1 VSPDEILAAQARIR
15 ALSAELRTRRLM
27 KNPGRRKDM
36 TTEATGFHVQ
46 KAMCEVK
53 LELAR
58 HGGITKDRTA
68 PVGGGYQF
76 RGIDDIYNVLCGLT
90 AQHGINMY
98 PVVVGEPKVEYQ
110 VTTKNG
116 RNGERI
122 EALQTHVHLLLEVK
136 LVSAID
142 GSWDVIRTAGEAID
156 QGDKATN
163 KAMSAAMKYACI
175 MAFQIPVHGENIDIE
190 SHNVEVAPKAEPA
203 EPKATRTRRTKAEEP
218 EAPAPQSEAPKPA
231 PGTREDVMSKL
242 PVAGQV
248 VPKATSLP
256 RGNLLPVE
264 PPPETRRTVETQ
276 EVEENTDAEPLD
288 PAAFA
293 KFAAPAA
300 DDTDWQLI
308 LSARAD
314 KTTSF
319 GELFEIAEEAD
330 PKPEPA
336 RTAVFDHV
344 FGRSSELI
352 GLAPTLDALKEAK
365 ALIKSL
371 GSPQQLLEA
380 YNAKYSSF
388 RSAAK

>member
-1 VSPDEILAAQARIR
+1 
-15 ALSAELRTRRLM
+15 
-27 KNPGRRKDM
+27 M
-36 TTEATGFHVQ
+36 TTEIHVQ
-46 KAMCEVK
+46 KAMAEIK

-68 PVGGGYQF
+68 PVGGGYAF

-90 AQHGINMY
+90 AQHGMNMY
-98 PVVVGEPKVEYQ
+98 PLVIGEPKVEYQ

-116 RNGERI
+116 RNGERV
-122 EALQTHVHLLLEVK
+122 EALQTHVHLILEVK

-142 GSWDVIRTAGEAID
+142 GSFETIRTAGEAID

-190 SHNVEVAPKAEPA
+190 SHNVEVTPAAATA
-203 EPKATRTRRTKAEEP
+203 EPKATRTRRTKVEEP
-218 EAPAPQSEAPKPA
+218 EVPAPQSEAPAPKPA
-231 PGTREDVMSKL
+231 PGNREDVMSKL

-248 VPKATSLP
+248 VPKVTTLP

-264 PPPETRRTVETQ
+264 PPPDTHRVVETQ
-276 EVEENTDAEPLD
+276 EIEENLDAEPLD
-288 PAAFA
+288 PAEFA
-293 KFAAPAA
+293 KFAAPKA

-330 PKPEPA
+330 PKSEPA
-336 RTAVFDHV
+336 RTSVFDHV

-352 GLAPTLDALKEAK
+352 GAAPTLDALKEAK

-380 YNAKYSSF
+380 YNAKYSTF
-388 RSAAK
+388 RSVTK

>member
-1 VSPDEILAAQARIR
+1 
-15 ALSAELRTRRLM
+15 
-27 KNPGRRKDM
+27 M
-36 TTEATGFHVQ
+36 TTEIHVQ
-46 KAMCEVK
+46 KAMAEIK

-68 PVGGGYQF
+68 PVGGGYAF

-90 AQHGINMY
+90 AQHGMNMY
-98 PVVVGEPKVEYQ
+98 PLVIGEPKVEYQ

-116 RNGERI
+116 RNGERV
-122 EALQTHVHLLLEVK
+122 EALQTHVHLILEVK

-142 GSWDVIRTAGEAID
+142 GSFETIRTAGEAID

-190 SHNVEVAPKAEPA
+190 SHNVEVAPAAPA
-203 EPKATRTRRTKAEEP
+203 EPKAQRTRRTKNEMERDALAAADAP
-218 EAPAPQSEAPKPA
+218 ASEAPAPKPA
-231 PGTREDVMSKL
+231 STTREEVMSKL

-248 VPKATSLP
+248 VPKAMSLP
-256 RGNLLPVE
+256 RGNLERTPDSERE
-264 PPPETRRTVETQ
+264 PTTRRTVEP
-276 EVEENTDAEPLD
+276 EENLDAEPLD
-288 PAAFA
+288 PAEFA
-293 KFAAPAA
+293 KFAAPKA

-336 RTAVFDHV
+336 RTAIFDHV

-352 GLAPTLDALKEAK
+352 GAAPTLDALKEAK
-365 ALIKSL
+365 ALVKSL

-380 YNAKYSSF
+380 YNAKYSTF
-388 RSAAK
+388 RSATK

>member
-1 VSPDEILAAQARIR
+1 
-15 ALSAELRTRRLM
+15 
-27 KNPGRRKDM
+27 M
-36 TTEATGFHVQ
+36 TTEIHVQ
-46 KAMCEVK
+46 KAMAEIK

-68 PVGGGYQF
+68 PVGGGYAF

-90 AQHGINMY
+90 AQHGMNMY
-98 PVVVGEPKVEYQ
+98 PLVIGEPKVEYQ

-116 RNGERI
+116 RNGERV

-190 SHNVEVAPKAEPA
+190 SVDVQVAPAAPA
-203 EPKATRTRRTKAEEP
+203 EPKATRTRRGPKLENGTPMEA
-218 EAPAPQSEAPKPA
+218 EAPAPVAEAPKHA

-248 VPKATSLP
+248 VPKATTLP

-264 PPPETRRTVETQ
+264 PPPDTRRTVETQ
-276 EVEENTDAEPLD
+276 QEENLDAEPLD
-288 PAAFA
+288 PKEFE
-293 KFAAPAA
+293 KFAAPAAA

-380 YNAKYSSF
+380 YNAKYSTF

>member
-1 VSPDEILAAQARIR
+1 
-15 ALSAELRTRRLM
+15 
-27 KNPGRRKDM
+27 M
-36 TTEATGFHVQ
+36 TTEIHVQ
-46 KAMCEVK
+46 KAMAEIK

-68 PVGGGYQF
+68 PVGGGYAF

-90 AQHGINMY
+90 AQHGMNMY
-98 PVVVGEPKVEYQ
+98 PLVIGEPKVEYQ

-122 EALQTHVHLLLEVK
+122 EALQTHVHLILEVK

-142 GSWDVIRTAGEAID
+142 GSFETIRTAGEAID

-190 SHNVEVAPKAEPA
+190 SHNVEVAPAAAA
-203 EPKATRTRRTKAEEP
+203 EPKTTRTRRAKPEE
-218 EAPAPQSEAPKPA
+218 EAPATASEATPPKPTG
-231 PGTREDVMSKL
+231 PTREEIMSKL
-242 PVAGQV
+242 PVTGQV
-248 VPKATSLP
+248 VPKQPSLP

-264 PPPETRRTVETQ
+264 PPPETRGTVETQ

-288 PAAFA
+288 PKAFE

-308 LSARAD
+308 LSALAD

-336 RTAVFDHV
+336 RTAVFDHI

-365 ALIKSL
+365 ALIKSF

-380 YNAKYSSF
+380 YNAKYSTF
-388 RSAAK
+388 RGATK